1 MGLFNNLMPGESY
14 GIPTQSQGG
23 MQGLLS
29 DPLLNIGLGILAN
42 NNNRNLGQ
50 VLGRGA
56 LSGLQNVQQ
65 QQQLEQQRKMQDA
78 QTQEYE
84 RRQKEFDRE
93 QKAIEDFKV
102 KFPEYAGAVDLDPKA
117 AIKAAYPN
125 VAANAVDPYFTPIPT
140 EQGLGRFNART
151 GQFELL
157 TDPSGKPIIKSTDS
171 PLIRGAVRQAEA
183 GGTAAYNI
191 DTSIP
196 GVVTTAKQVA
206 EQANPSL
213 VQPQQPIPQI
223 PQGTPML
230 PQGAPQVATPQAM
243 RVPAPV
249 QRQRDD
255 MRMKILLDEQ
265 RSGGG
270 PGVNPE
276 LDKEIARMGG
286 GQVLPTGGIK
296 VPTAAELAADKKA
309 AEDAAEYNSPEN
321 LRKREQAYKFKTTTG
336 KAVLDTIDDAS
347 KRVNNWTAGLG
358 GSSLRG
364 IPASDAYDLNSDI
377 ETIKA
382 NFGFDRLQAMRDM
395 SPTGGALGGIAV
407 QELSALQASVANLD
421 TAQSP
426 KQLKKN
432 LDKAKMHY
440 KNWLDTLE
448 ETKKSQ
454 DGAIIPKDE
463 AMPAVKALALPA
475 KPSAL
480 TLKKGQV
487 YSTPKGNL
495 RWNGKAFE
503 D

>member
-1 MGLFNNLMPGESY
+1 MGLFNNFMPGESY
-14 GIPTQSQGG
+14 GIPDQSQGG
-23 MQGLLS
+23 VQGLLS
-29 DPLLNIGLGILAN
+29 NPLLNIGLGILAN
-42 NNNRNLGQ
+42 NNSRNLGQ

-56 LSGLQNVQQ
+56 LSGLKNVQQ

-78 QTQEYE
+78 QAQEYE

-102 KFPEYAGAVDLDPKA
+102 RFPEYAGAIDLDPKA

-157 TDPSGKPIIKSTDS
+157 TDPAGKPIIKSTDS

-196 GVVTTAKQVA
+196 GVVSTAKQVA

-230 PQGAPQVATPQAM
+230 PKGAPQAATPQAM

-255 MRMKILLDEQ
+255 LRMKILLDEQ
-265 RSGGG
+265 RNEGG

-296 VPTAAELAADKKA
+296 VPTPAEQAALTTTATEQAKTNVGLATEKTKNVKKADQFLSVARQAETLLNDKSNKPTASGIGAAVDAAGNIIGVAADGSVPA
-309 AEDAAEYNSPEN
+309 AKLEALSGWLVSNVPRMEGPQSNFDVQNYQTMS
-321 LRKREQAYKFKTTTG
+321 
-336 KAVLDTIDDAS
+336 
-347 KRVNNWTAGLG
+347 GLIG
-358 GSSLRG
+358 DRTKPLEIRQGALKEV
-364 IPASDAYDLNSDI
+364 I
-377 ETIKA
+377 
-382 NFGFDRLQAMRDM
+382 RLQEKYK
-395 SPTGGALGGIAV
+395 
-407 QELSALQASVANLD
+407 ELN
-421 TAQSP
+421 
-426 KQLKKN
+426 
-432 LDKAKMHY
+432 
-440 KNWLDTLE
+440 
-448 ETKKSQ
+448 Q
-454 DGAIIPKDE
+454 DGAIMPKDE
-463 AMPAVKALALPA
+463 TMPAVKALALPA

>member
-1 MGLFNNLMPGESY
+1 MALYNMGLFNNLMPGESY
-14 GIPTQSQGG
+14 GIPTQSQNRA
-23 MQGLLS
+23 QGLLS

-42 NNNRNLGQ
+42 NNSRNLGQ

-65 QQQLEQQRKMQDA
+65 QQQFEQQRKMQDA
-78 QTQEYE
+78 QAQEYE

-140 EQGLGRFNART
+140 EQGLGKFNART

-157 TDPSGKPIIKSTDS
+157 TDPSGRPIVKSTDS

-183 GGTAAYNI
+183 GGTAAYNV

-196 GVVTTAKQVA
+196 GVVSTAKQIA

-213 VQPQQPIPQI
+213 VQQPIPRI

-230 PQGAPQVATPQAM
+230 PQGAPQTATPSSM
-243 RVPAPV
+243 RVPAHV

-270 PGVNPE
+270 AGVNPE

-286 GQVLPTGGIK
+286 GQVSPVSGIR
-296 VPTAAELAADKKA
+296 VPTPAEQAADKARLELQAETQVKAQANLPNAIQEGTNTVKLVDDLLSSKGFKQAVGGSRLLGLQKIPGTSARDFDVRLDQLKGKQFLQAYESLKGAGAITDIEGTKAGNAISRMDASQSEEEFQKA
-309 AEDAAEYNSPEN
+309 A
-321 LRKREQAYKFKTTTG
+321 REFQDVIRSGVERA
-336 KAVLDTIDDAS
+336 KA
-347 KRVNNWTAGLG
+347 KAG
-358 GSSLRG
+358 
-364 IPASDAYDLNSDI
+364 
-377 ETIKA
+377 
-382 NFGFDRLQAMRDM
+382 
-395 SPTGGALGGIAV
+395 GGAIMP
-407 QELSALQASVANLD
+407 S
-421 TAQSP
+421 
-426 KQLKKN
+426 
-432 LDKAKMHY
+432 
-440 KNWLDTLE
+440 
-448 ETKKSQ
+448 
-454 DGAIIPKDE
+454 DE
-463 AMPAVKALALPA
+463 QMPAVKSIALPA

-495 RWNGKAFE
+495 RWNGKEFE

>member
-1 MGLFNNLMPGESY
+1 MGLFNNFMPGESY
-14 GIPTQSQGG
+14 GIPNQSQGG

-65 QQQLEQQRKMQDA
+65 QQQLEQQRKMQDYQA
-78 QTQEYE
+78 KEYE
-84 RRQKEFDRE
+84 RKQKEFDRE

-213 VQPQQPIPQI
+213 VQQPI

-230 PQGAPQVATPQAM
+230 PQGAPQAATPSSM

-255 MRMKILLDEQ
+255 KRLQILLAERD
-265 RSGGG
+265 
-270 PGVNPE
+270 PNMPNPE
-276 LDKEIARMGG
+276 LEKEIARMGG
-286 GQVLPTGGIK
+286 GQVSPVGGIRI
-296 VPTAAELAADKKA
+296 PTPAELAADKARLELQAETQVKAQANLPNIIQEGSNTVKLIDDLLSSKGFKQAVGGSRLFGIQNIPGTSARDFDVRLDQLKGKQFLQAYESLKGAGAITDIEGTKAGNAISRMDASQSEEEFQKA
-309 AEDAAEYNSPEN
+309 A
-321 LRKREQAYKFKTTTG
+321 REFQDIIKSGVELARA
-336 KAVLDTIDDAS
+336 KA
-347 KRVNNWTAGLG
+347 
-358 GSSLRG
+358 GS
-364 IPASDAYDLNSDI
+364 
-377 ETIKA
+377 
-382 NFGFDRLQAMRDM
+382 
-395 SPTGGALGGIAV
+395 
-407 QELSALQASVANLD
+407 
-421 TAQSP
+421 
-426 KQLKKN
+426 
-432 LDKAKMHY
+432 
-440 KNWLDTLE
+440 
-448 ETKKSQ
+448 
-454 DGAIIPKDE
+454 GAIIPKDE
-463 AMPAVKALALPA
+463 AMPVVKALALPA

>member
-14 GIPTQSQGG
+14 GIPEQSQGG
-23 MQGLLS
+23 VQGLLS
-29 DPLLNIGLGILAN
+29 NPLLNIGLGILAN
-42 NNNRNLGQ
+42 NNSRNLGQ

-65 QQQLEQQRKMQDA
+65 QQQFEQQRKMQDYQA
-78 QTQEYE
+78 KEYE
-84 RRQKEFDRE
+84 RKQKEFDRE

-125 VAANAVDPYFTPIPT
+125 VAANAVDPYYQFLPT
-140 EQGLGRFNART
+140 SSGYAAGNART
-151 GQFELL
+151 GKVDMVLDQNGNPIIRSQDDPKLQGTIEEAKTRASAGFKISDKVPGKLL
-157 TDPSGKPIIKSTDS
+157 TEEQLADM
-171 PLIRGAVRQAEA
+171 IRG
-183 GGTAAYNI
+183 GSPTSFPMTAQNQ
-191 DTSIP
+191 P
-196 GVVTTAKQVA
+196 QQVPP
-206 EQANPSL
+206 QM
-213 VQPQQPIPQI
+213 QQPIPQI

-230 PQGAPQVATPQAM
+230 NQGAPKAATPSSM

-255 MRMKILLDEQ
+255 LRMKILLDEQ

-276 LDKEIARMGG
+276 LDKEIANMGG
-286 GQVLPTGGIK
+286 GQVSPVGGIK
-296 VPTAAELAADKKA
+296 VPTAAELAAEKKA
-309 AEDAAEYNSPEN
+309 AEDAAEFNSPEN

-364 IPASDAYDLNSDI
+364 IPASDAYDLNADI

-407 QELSALQASVANLD
+407 QELTALQASVANLD

-432 LDKAKMHY
+432 LDKAKLHY

-454 DGAIIPKDE
+454 DGAIMPSDE
-463 AMPAVKALALPA
+463 TMP
-475 KPSAL
+475 
-480 TLKKGQV
+480 T
-487 YSTPKGNL
+487 N
-495 RWNGKAFE
+495 NGKKSSIGGGWSAKRK
-503 D
+503 